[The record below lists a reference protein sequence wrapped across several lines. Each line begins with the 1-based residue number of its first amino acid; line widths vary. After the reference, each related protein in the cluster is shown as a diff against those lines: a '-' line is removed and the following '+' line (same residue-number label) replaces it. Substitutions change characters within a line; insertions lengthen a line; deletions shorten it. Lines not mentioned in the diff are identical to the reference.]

1 MSADPRQRLVVAHSV
16 DPAAAEHEV
25 QGNLA
30 LARWLAEVQKLEFG
44 GRYEPEL
51 HQRGPLYLVP
61 TRTLVGRETAVRLG
75 VNSDEDLLGGFVE
88 HAFIAGKAIVHPLP
102 RGGVVPEGW
111 NPLFAE
117 KVRDVVLNGVSVF
130 SLADAHRAGA
140 RMLAE
145 GPVRAKLAEA
155 CGGLGQYVAHDLDE
169 LDAWL
174 GGLEERQ
181 LAQGLVLEANL
192 ESIVTHS
199 VGQLRVN
206 GFLLSY
212 HGHQHQTRNAR
223 GELVYAGSDL
233 LVARGGYAEL
243 LALDLA
249 REVRQAISTRGSSTP
264 PRRSSSPAAS
274 PRGATTTLPRA
285 GTATVGSASACSS
298 SPGGSAARAAPRSPR
313 WKPSAPIRGCPRCA
327 PRRSRSTK
335 TSACRTTAG

>member
-102 RGGVVPEGW
+102 RGGVAPEGW

-249 REVRQAISTRGSSTP
+249 REVRQAIEYARIFDTAAAIFFPGCFASRRNYDIAQGRDGNGRERFGVLEQSWRVGGASSAEI
-264 PRRSSSPAAS
+264 AALE
-274 PRGATTTLPRA
+274 A
-285 GTATVGSASACSS
+285 
-298 SPGGSAARAAPRSPR
+298 
-313 WKPSAPIRGCPRCA
+313 
-327 PRRSRSTK
+327 
-335 TSACRTTAG
+335 

>member
-1 MSADPRQRLVVAHSV
+1 
-16 DPAAAEHEV
+16 
-25 QGNLA
+25 
-30 LARWLAEVQKLEFG
+30 
-44 GRYEPEL
+44 
-51 HQRGPLYLVP
+51 
-61 TRTLVGRETAVRLG
+61 
-75 VNSDEDLLGGFVE
+75 
-88 HAFIAGKAIVHPLP
+88 
-102 RGGVVPEGW
+102 
-111 NPLFAE
+111 FAE

-249 REVRQAISTRGSSTP
+249 REVRQAIEYARIFDT
-264 PRRSSSPAAS
+264 AA
-274 PRGATTTLPRA
+274 A
-285 GTATVGSASACSS
+285 
-298 SPGGSAARAAPRSPR
+298 
-313 WKPSAPIRGCPRCA
+313 IFF
-327 PRRSRSTK
+327 
-335 TSACRTTAG
+335 

>member
-1 MSADPRQRLVVAHSV
+1 M
-16 DPAAAEHEV
+16 
-25 QGNLA
+25 
-30 LARWLAEVQKLEFG
+30 
-44 GRYEPEL
+44 
-51 HQRGPLYLVP
+51 
-61 TRTLVGRETAVRLG
+61 RLG

-102 RGGVVPEGW
+102 RGGVAPEGW

-140 RMLAE
+140 RLLAE

-169 LDAWL
+169 LDGWL

-192 ESIVTHS
+192 DGVVTHS

-212 HGHQHQTRNAR
+212 HGQQHQTRNAR

-243 LALDLA
+243 LTLDLA
-249 REVRQAISTRGSSTP
+249 REVRQAIEYARIFDTAAAIFFPGCFASRRNYDIAQGRDGNGRERFGVLEQSWRVGGASSAEIAALEAFRADLTARGARRVVRD
-264 PRRSSSPAAS
+264 PRRQAPA
-274 PRGATTTLPRA
+274 GQQ
-285 GTATVGSASACSS
+285 
-298 SPGGSAARAAPRSPR
+298 PGDLSR
-313 WKPSAPIRGCPRCA
+313 
-327 PRRSRSTK
+327 PRRTRRLP
-335 TSACRTTAG
+335 AQICDDGEA

>member
-102 RGGVVPEGW
+102 RGGVAPEGW

-140 RMLAE
+140 RLLAE

-169 LDAWL
+169 LDGWL

-192 ESIVTHS
+192 DGVVTHS

-212 HGHQHQTRNAR
+212 HGQQHQTRNAR

-243 LALDLA
+243 LTLD
-249 REVRQAISTRGSSTP
+249 P
-264 PRRSSSPAAS
+264 
-274 PRGATTTLPRA
+274 
-285 GTATVGSASACSS
+285 
-298 SPGGSAARAAPRSPR
+298 ARA
-313 WKPSAPIRGCPRCA
+313 W
-327 PRRSRSTK
+327 
-335 TSACRTTAG
+335 